1 MTNFIFDEYIIYMTN
16 LFCLLNMKNLFIYFF
31 LYMKNLFILRRK
43 GRENESATKAYKNK
57 YLRAQ

>member
-43 GRENESATKAYKNK
+43 GRENE